1 MRNILIVLTAIIIC
15 ACGGNNSKSSEPQ
28 MSEKAKILYEK
39 AEKKIADVE
48 NRVEQLQKG
57 ADAQQIIKVL
67 TDAKKLEYK
76 FDSTD
81 MNRAAIEKCKA
92 LHARVVEVQET
103 AVAKAESIILES
115 KVLVY
120 EGEDL

>member
-48 NRVEQLQKG
+48 NRVEQLQKE
-57 ADAQQIIKVL
+57 L
-67 TDAKKLEYK
+67 MPSRLLK
-76 FDSTD
+76 F
-81 MNRAAIEKCKA
+81 
-92 LHARVVEVQET
+92 
-103 AVAKAESIILES
+103 
-115 KVLVY
+115 
-120 EGEDL
+120 

>member
-1 MRNILIVLTAIIIC
+1 MKRLAIILSVFIIC
-15 ACGGNNSKSSEPQ
+15 SCGNNASQNSEPK
-28 MSEKAKILYEK
+28 MPEKAKILYEK

-92 LHARVVEVQET
+92 LQIQLR
-103 AVAKAESIILES
+103 L
-115 KVLVY
+115 
-120 EGEDL
+120 

>member
-1 MRNILIVLTAIIIC
+1 MRNILIVLTAITIC

-57 ADAQQIIKVL
+57 TDAQQIIKVL
-67 TDAKKLEYK
+67 TDAKK
-76 FDSTD
+76 TG
-81 MNRAAIEKCKA
+81 I
-92 LHARVVEVQET
+92 
-103 AVAKAESIILES
+103 
-115 KVLVY
+115 
-120 EGEDL
+120 

>member
-1 MRNILIVLTAIIIC
+1 MRTILIILTTLTIC
-15 ACGGNNSKSSEPQ
+15 ACGGRSNKVAEPK

-57 ADAQQIIKVL
+57 TDAQQIIKVL
-67 TDAKKLEYK
+67 TDVKKLEYK

-92 LHARVVEVQET
+92 LQARVVEVQEA
-103 AVAKAESIILES
+103 AVAKAEGIILES
-115 KVLVY
+115 KVLV
-120 EGEDL
+120 

>member
-48 NRVEQLQKG
+48 NRV
-57 ADAQQIIKVL
+57 
-67 TDAKKLEYK
+67 
-76 FDSTD
+76 
-81 MNRAAIEKCKA
+81 
-92 LHARVVEVQET
+92 
-103 AVAKAESIILES
+103 
-115 KVLVY
+115 
-120 EGEDL
+120 

>member
-1 MRNILIVLTAIIIC
+1 M
-15 ACGGNNSKSSEPQ
+15 P
-28 MSEKAKILYEK
+28 EKAKILYEK

-57 ADAQQIIKVL
+57 TDVQQIIKVL

-92 LHARVVEVQET
+92 LQARAIEVQE
-103 AVAKAESIILES
+103 AVVARAESIILES
-115 KVLVY
+115 KVLM
-120 EGEDL
+120 